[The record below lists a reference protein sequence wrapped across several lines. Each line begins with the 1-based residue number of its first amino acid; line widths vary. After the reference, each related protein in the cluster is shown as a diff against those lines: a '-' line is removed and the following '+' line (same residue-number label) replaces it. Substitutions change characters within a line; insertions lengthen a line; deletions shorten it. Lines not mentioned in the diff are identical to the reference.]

1 MTTIKEIIND
11 AFDDLEIKSAEV
23 DLTDSELAIGI
34 RRLNRMMVSLAATGM
49 DFGFTKAVTVD
60 DEFTAPDWFED
71 MAITSLAIRLASG
84 FGVPVTEALAINAR
98 IAAKI
103 VFLRI
108 SEMSAPSF
116 PNTLPLG
123 AGNYQGDNTKFF
135 RGDVDTLLHTATN
148 VVLSDD
154 EGIQLDTE

>member
-1 MTTIKEIIND
+1 MATIGDIIND
-11 AFDDLEIKSAEV
+11 AFDDLEVKSAEV
-23 DLTDSELAIGI
+23 DLTDAELAIGI
-34 RRLNRMMVSLAATGM
+34 RRLNRMMVSLASVGI
-49 DFGFTKAVTVD
+49 DVGYTKAITID

-84 FGVPVTEALAINAR
+84 FGIMVSQSLAINAK
-98 IAAKI
+98 IAAQTALI
-103 VFLRI
+103 RL
-108 SEMSAPSF
+108 SGMDAPSF

-123 AGNYQGDNTKFF
+123 SGNYQGDNTKFF
-135 RGDVDTLLHTATN
+135 VGDADTLLRTATN